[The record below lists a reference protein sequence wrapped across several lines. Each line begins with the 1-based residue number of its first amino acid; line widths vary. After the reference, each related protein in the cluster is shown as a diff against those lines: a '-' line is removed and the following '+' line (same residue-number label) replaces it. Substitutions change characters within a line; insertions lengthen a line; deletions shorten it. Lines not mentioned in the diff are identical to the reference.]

1 MPNLYVTVQGARV
14 EREYNRLVVSKGRE
28 VLAEVP
34 AIQVSEVV
42 LVGRVGVTTPALQM
56 LLERGI
62 GLVLLNQQ
70 LSPFR
75 RDWDQTLAS
84 LADDARQ
91 VVSKLLAVINTLL
104 SGILATDKEDGALLS
119 ARKQMVASE
128 LSGLSGGR
136 IANQCYARSMPAT
149 GTSSADLTG

>member
-1 MPNLYVTVQGARV
+1 MRETSGPADSERLLDLLSRQRDLYRKLKSLS
-14 EREYNRLVVSKGRE
+14 ERQRGMIAGDRADLLLG
-28 VLAEVP
+28 
-34 AIQVSEVV
+34 I
-42 LVGRVGVTTPALQM
+42 LQ
-56 LLERGI
+56 ERQAHVNE
-62 GLVLLNQQ
+62 LTALNQQ

-75 RDWDQTLAS
+75 RNWDQTLAS

-91 VVSKLLAVINTLL
+91 NVSQLLAAINTLL

-136 IANQCYARSMPAT
+136 IANQCYARSTPAT

>member
-1 MPNLYVTVQGARV
+1 MREPSSPADSERLIELLSRQRDLYQKLKQLSQRQRGLIAGDRADLLLGILQ
-14 EREYNRLVVSKGRE
+14 ERQAHVKEL
-28 VLAEVP
+28 
-34 AIQVSEVV
+34 
-42 LVGRVGVTTPALQM
+42 T
-56 LLERGI
+56 
-62 GLVLLNQQ
+62 LLNQQ

-75 RDWDQTLAS
+75 REWDQTLAS
-84 LADDARQ
+84 LADDTRQ
-91 VVSKLLAVINTLL
+91 NVSELLADINTLL

-136 IANQCYARSMPAT
+136 IANQCYARSTPAS

>member
-1 MPNLYVTVQGARV
+1 MREPPGPADSVRLIELLSQQRDLYQKLKELSDRQRGLIAGDRAD
-14 EREYNRLVVSKGRE
+14 L
-28 VLAEVP
+28 
-34 AIQVSEVV
+34 
-42 LVGRVGVTTPALQM
+42 
-56 LLERGI
+56 LLEILQQRQQHVME
-62 GLVLLNQQ
+62 LTSLNQQ

-75 RDWDQTLAS
+75 RKWDQTLAS
-84 LADDARQ
+84 LAGESRRN
-91 VVSKLLAVINTLL
+91 VSQILAAINTLL

-136 IANQCYARSMPAT
+136 IANQCYARSTPAT

>member
-1 MPNLYVTVQGARV
+1 MRETSGAADSERLIKLLSRQRVLYQKLKELSERQRGMISGDRADLLLGILQERQGHV
-14 EREYNRLVVSKGRE
+14 NE
-28 VLAEVP
+28 
-34 AIQVSEVV
+34 
-42 LVGRVGVTTPALQM
+42 
-56 LLERGI
+56 
-62 GLVLLNQQ
+62 LVLLNQQ

>member
-1 MPNLYVTVQGARV
+1 MREPSRPADSERLIKLLSRQRVLYQKLKELSERQRGMISGDRADLLLGILQERQGHV
-14 EREYNRLVVSKGRE
+14 NE
-28 VLAEVP
+28 
-34 AIQVSEVV
+34 
-42 LVGRVGVTTPALQM
+42 
-56 LLERGI
+56 
-62 GLVLLNQQ
+62 LVLLNQQ

-84 LADDARQ
+84 LADDARER
-91 VVSKLLAVINTLL
+91 VSKLLAVINTLL

>member
-1 MPNLYVTVQGARV
+1 MRETSRPADSERLIELLSRQRDLYQKLKELS
-14 EREYNRLVVSKGRE
+14 ERQRGMIAGDRADLLMEILQQRQRHVS
-28 VLAEVP
+28 
-34 AIQVSEVV
+34 
-42 LVGRVGVTTPALQM
+42 ALTS
-56 LLERGI
+56 
-62 GLVLLNQQ
+62 LNKQ

-75 RDWDQTLAS
+75 RRWDQTLAS
-84 LADDARQ
+84 LADDSRRN
-91 VVSKLLAVINTLL
+91 VSELLAAINILL

-136 IANQCYARSMPAT
+136 IANQCYARSTPAT

>member
-1 MPNLYVTVQGARV
+1 MTREPSRPADSERLIKLLSRQRVLYQKLKELSERQRGMISGDRADLLLGILQERQGHV
-14 EREYNRLVVSKGRE
+14 NE
-28 VLAEVP
+28 
-34 AIQVSEVV
+34 
-42 LVGRVGVTTPALQM
+42 
-56 LLERGI
+56 
-62 GLVLLNQQ
+62 LVLLNQQ

-84 LADDARQ
+84 LADDAREM
-91 VVSKLLAVINTLL
+91 VSKLLAVINSLL

>member
-1 MPNLYVTVQGARV
+1 MRETSGAADSERLIKLLSRQRVLYQKLKELSERQRGMISGDRADLLLGILQERQGHV
-14 EREYNRLVVSKGRE
+14 NE
-28 VLAEVP
+28 
-34 AIQVSEVV
+34 
-42 LVGRVGVTTPALQM
+42 
-56 LLERGI
+56 
-62 GLVLLNQQ
+62 LVLLNKQ

>member
-1 MPNLYVTVQGARV
+1 MRETSGAADSERLIKLLSRQRVLYQKLKELSERQRGMISGDRADLLLGILQERQGHV
-14 EREYNRLVVSKGRE
+14 NE
-28 VLAEVP
+28 
-34 AIQVSEVV
+34 
-42 LVGRVGVTTPALQM
+42 
-56 LLERGI
+56 
-62 GLVLLNQQ
+62 LVLLNQQ

-136 IANQCYARSMPAT
+136 IANQCYARSMPAS